1 MAICDQDRVSVNK
14 LFHDKKYSFPAYMDT
29 THEMGKKYGID
40 EIPVVVVIDK
50 DGKLVDYIVGGN
62 NNERILAALQKVG
75 VTIVAR

>member
-1 MAICDQDRVSVNK
+1 
-14 LFHDKKYSFPAYMDT
+14 
-29 THEMGKKYGID
+29 MGKKYGID